1 MFAVVC
7 DMETQGMTQLASE
20 VPSHQRILKSPEIVQ
35 SETFGLLFQVLP
47 GSLFQTLAILDS
59 LTER

>member
-1 MFAVVC
+1 
-7 DMETQGMTQLASE
+7 MTQLASE